1 MASSPSHTAPASDR
15 YPLPGG
21 QSDVL
26 TFLAA
31 HQTGSLFRL
40 VADSGESVDL
50 PDEMVSVIGDVARE
64 MSRGYE
70 VAVVPRERA
79 VTTQDAAEILGVSRP
94 YLVKL
99 LESGQ
104 MPFHRAGTHRR
115 VLLQDVLDYKEQRD
129 RNRRESLRALTEE
142 SQSMGME
149 Y

>member
-1 MASSPSHTAPASDR
+1 MTSSMSHAAPAPDR

-21 QSDVL
+21 PSDVL
-26 TFLAA
+26 AFLAA

-50 PDEMVSVIGDVARE
+50 PDEVVAVIGNVARE
-64 MSRGYE
+64 ASRGYE
-70 VAVVPRERA
+70 VAVVARERA
-79 VTTQDAAEILGVSRP
+79 VTTQDAAKILGVSRP

-104 MPFHRAGTHRR
+104 IPFHRAGTHRR
-115 VLLQDVLDYKEQRD
+115 VLLQDVLDYKEKRD
-129 RNRRESLRALTEE
+129 QVRRDSLRALTQE